1 MIIML
6 SLPARRNWAAHPI
19 DLFRPSHD
27 DKGNLLSLLERII
40 SDLPTNKFSSVR
52 PIVVAEIARIPM
64 FDLEGIGRWRKS
76 ADQQRRNGRGIK
88 AGGMAMPP
96 RKPPNDAQRRLLR
109 IIARMPLA
117 SAANLAPI
125 LDLSEDRIR
134 RMLGTLKSGGWVASV
149 MRGMTERRQRRFF
162 LTSNAVDLLY
172 ATDHQH
178 PSPWEEAR
186 AAGLAAFHPQGE
198 LSADFRERFTLDHD
212 HPIHLESH
220 AGSPFNSS
228 DPVENGT
235 HYGADGHEHPPWT
248 ATSRGLAMSLRRLAM
263 LESVYRLTPDLLRS
277 GRVSLSSDNTVA
289 AGDVRMTDFR
299 LLRYG
304 GFYHAVARYGED
316 FWTTFTYA
324 GVHATER
331 VLRRKEQHRFWGVD
345 CYSSEEDRCFRI
357 GNRLFY
363 EDPDQEV
370 EPSAQVV
377 IAADAWAG
385 ELARSTLSGNTPT
398 LFCTPDGV
406 GTPTVELRPS
416 RDLVSDPA
424 GHPTLGKP
432 EAVNLW
438 LRDNPDMAAIDGPA
452 VHRLFLA
459 VCQFPAM
466 KALWLAEVVGG
477 NASEIRRHLRRF
489 VETGL
494 VAVFDGRH
502 YLSELGMRRAA
513 NMSRVLP
520 GIIKS
525 RHGLYL
531 DRWYREWER
540 HHDDGVNRLVVQFA
554 REGVQA
560 VAGWRG
566 EVNVPD
572 LTQVRPD
579 LLVLVVKG
587 PFGKGAYYL
596 EFERRAVLRR
606 QAVEKL
612 GPYRKMAG
620 IGRALPLLM
629 VCETD
634 LGEESFRAAAGRL
647 PMLTATL
654 ERALSGPLTGGTTV
668 WRRDGAPTALHAR

>member
-1 MIIML
+1 M
-6 SLPARRNWAAHPI
+6 
-19 DLFRPSHD
+19 
-27 DKGNLLSLLERII
+27 
-40 SDLPTNKFSSVR
+40 
-52 PIVVAEIARIPM
+52 
-64 FDLEGIGRWRKS
+64 
-76 ADQQRRNGRGIK
+76 
-88 AGGMAMPP
+88 
-96 RKPPNDAQRRLLR
+96 
-109 IIARMPLA
+109 
-117 SAANLAPI
+117 
-125 LDLSEDRIR
+125 
-134 RMLGTLKSGGWVASV
+134 
-149 MRGMTERRQRRFF
+149 
-162 LTSNAVDLLY
+162 
-172 ATDHQH
+172 
-178 PSPWEEAR
+178 
-186 AAGLAAFHPQGE
+186 
-198 LSADFRERFTLDHD
+198 
-212 HPIHLESH
+212 ESH
-220 AGSPFNSS
+220 AGSPFIAAS
-228 DPVENGT
+228 PVEGDFSD
-235 HYGADGHEHPPWT
+235 DGSDHEHPPWT

-263 LESVYRLTPDLLRS
+263 LESDYRLAPDLLRS
-277 GRVSLSSDNTVA
+277 GMVSLPTDDTVA
-289 AGDVRMTDFR
+289 AREVRMTDFR

-304 GFYHAVARYGED
+304 GFHHAVARYGED

-324 GVHATER
+324 GLHATER

-345 CYSSEEDRCFRI
+345 CYSSEDDRCFRI

-377 IAADAWAG
+377 IAADAWAR

-406 GTPTVELRPS
+406 CTPVVELRPS
-416 RDLVSDPA
+416 RDLESDSA
-424 GHPTLGKP
+424 GHPTVGRP

-438 LRDNPDMAAIDGPA
+438 LPDNPDMAAIDGPTA
-452 VHRLFLA
+452 HRLFMA
-459 VCQFPAM
+459 VCGFPAM
-466 KALWLAEVVGG
+466 TASWLSEVVGG
-477 NASEIRRHLRRF
+477 NATEIRRHLRRF

-531 DRWYREWER
+531 DRWYRERER

-566 EVNVPD
+566 EVNVPG

-579 LLVLVVKG
+579 LLALVVEG
-587 PFGKGAYYL
+587 PFREGNYCL

-606 QAVEKL
+606 QTVEKL

-620 IGRALPLLM
+620 IGRALPLLL

-634 LGEESFRAAAGRL
+634 LGEESFRAVGGRL
-647 PMLTATL
+647 PLLTATL
-654 ERALSGPLTGGTTV
+654 ERALTGPLTGGATV
-668 WRRDGAPTALHAR
+668 RSRDGAPAALHAR